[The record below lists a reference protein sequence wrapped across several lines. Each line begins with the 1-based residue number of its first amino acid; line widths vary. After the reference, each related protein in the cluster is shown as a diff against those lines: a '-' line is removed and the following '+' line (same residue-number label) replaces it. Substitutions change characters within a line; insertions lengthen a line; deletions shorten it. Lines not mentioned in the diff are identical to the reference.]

1 MDRKFAALSM
11 DVEDWYHLDCL
22 QSCNPDTSKSMLDGF
37 VNYAEMLNRHG
48 IKATFFVLGELA
60 QQARETLLY
69 LDDGSGSSPWRY
81 SVTADHYVSSDDFR
95 SVTEAE
101 ATAVMDKYTYEPLPF
116 TPFVT

>member
-48 IKATFFVLGELA
+48 IKATFFVLGELGA
-60 QQARETLLY
+60 AGARNVAV
-69 LDDGSGSSPWRY
+69 SGWLRP
-81 SVTADHYVSSDDFR
+81 
-95 SVTEAE
+95 
-101 ATAVMDKYTYEPLPF
+101 
-116 TPFVT
+116 